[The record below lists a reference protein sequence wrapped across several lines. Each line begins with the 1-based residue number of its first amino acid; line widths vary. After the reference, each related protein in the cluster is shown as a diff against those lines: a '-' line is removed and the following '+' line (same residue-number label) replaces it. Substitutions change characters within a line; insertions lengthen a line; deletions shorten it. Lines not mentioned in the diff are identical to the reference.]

1 MEIIHKILTKT
12 DNNEILFWSIIYMVY
27 AWIIPIGI
35 VAILGVSGYLVYR
48 YVIFD
53 ILANNTV
60 NNTLKRYN
68 IKKTQFEIIKEFNEN
83 KGEKLSDAE
92 INRLAKHY
100 RRNEPDQFLSISRAS
115 SIADSFNER
124 YACTSL
130 STSLIGW
137 RRGNHSSS
145 KINENW
151 SWGSY
156 WACR

>member
-1 MEIIHKILTKT
+1 
-12 DNNEILFWSIIYMVY
+12 MVY

-100 RRNEPDQFLSISRAS
+100 RRNEPDQFLSMYDNLR
-115 SIADSFNER
+115 DKPRN
-124 YACTSL
+124 
-130 STSLIGW
+130 
-137 RRGNHSSS
+137 
-145 KINENW
+145 
-151 SWGSY
+151 
-156 WACR
+156 